1 MSREPC
7 RAFPS
12 SLSKHPIFPRKREH
26 SIPGA
31 EIVTNMFIRP
41 SSEKQIENIEPEF
54 TVINCC
60 SQVDKDWKHHG
71 LNSEVTVAFN
81 VEEKTAVIFGTYLK
95 QLLKRSNG
103 YDHCVY

>member
-1 MSREPC
+1 
-7 RAFPS
+7 
-12 SLSKHPIFPRKREH
+12 
-26 SIPGA
+26 
-31 EIVTNMFIRP
+31 MFIRP

-95 QLLKRSNG
+95 QLLKRNNC